1 MPHEVAPKTSANI
14 GLKVEDVADVSV
26 AALFIGY
33 GLYNLGN
40 NDNRSK
46 NQSKTWK
53 KPVQIMH

>member
-46 NQSKTWK
+46 NQSKD
-53 KPVQIMH
+53 